1 MAREPCDNRQS
12 DARCPSIGPNMNF
25 SSQHNRIF
33 ITCNRGLA
41 PNVEQETSE
50 LGFAATALQM
60 GVEVKGTLNDCIRL
74 NLNLRCASQ
83 VMYSLRQFRC
93 HDPDQLYD
101 ESKAIPWEDILPAN
115 GYFTVNSSVVHPTIN
130 STMFASVKVKD
141 AIVDRLRGKTG
152 GRPDCGAELRGAVV
166 YLYWRNSQ
174 AEIYLDTSGET
185 LAKHGYRLRPG
196 KAPMMESLAS
206 GTLLASNWDRR
217 VPFINPMCGSGTVAI
232 EAALLATRRHPGIFR
247 DRYAFQQLVGYNAD
261 FFREQKSLVK
271 SEIVQPE
278 SLKIVATDF
287 SPDAIENARANAVSA
302 GVADLIQFEVGDFR
316 ETPIPSGEPFVIFFN
331 PEYGERLG
339 KAEELA
345 ATYTDI
351 GDFLKQKCGGSW
363 GYVFTGNLELAK
375 KIGLRTKRRLEFH
388 TANLECRLLEFE
400 LYAGSRKSKYASPAI
415 EP

>member
-1 MAREPCDNRQS
+1 
-12 DARCPSIGPNMNF
+12 MNF

-152 GRPDCGAELRGAVV
+152 VDPHA
-166 YLYWRNSQ
+166 
-174 AEIYLDTSGET
+174 
-185 LAKHGYRLRPG
+185 
-196 KAPMMESLAS
+196 SLPS
-206 GTLLASNWDRR
+206 
-217 VPFINPMCGSGTVAI
+217 FIW
-232 EAALLATRRHPGIFR
+232 
-247 DRYAFQQLVGYNAD
+247 
-261 FFREQKSLVK
+261 
-271 SEIVQPE
+271 
-278 SLKIVATDF
+278 
-287 SPDAIENARANAVSA
+287 
-302 GVADLIQFEVGDFR
+302 ADL
-316 ETPIPSGEPFVIFFN
+316 
-331 PEYGERLG
+331 L
-339 KAEELA
+339 
-345 ATYTDI
+345 I
-351 GDFLKQKCGGSW
+351 G
-363 GYVFTGNLELAK
+363 
-375 KIGLRTKRRLEFH
+375 
-388 TANLECRLLEFE
+388 
-400 LYAGSRKSKYASPAI
+400 
-415 EP
+415 

>member
-1 MAREPCDNRQS
+1 
-12 DARCPSIGPNMNF
+12 MNF
-25 SSQHNRIF
+25 SSQRSRIF
-33 ITCNRGLA
+33 VTCNRGLA
-41 PNVEQETSE
+41 PYVEREVSE
-50 LGFAATALQM
+50 LGFSPTALPM
-60 GVEVKGTLNDCIRL
+60 GVELQGTLNDCIRL

-83 VMYSLRQFRC
+83 VLYSLRQFRC
-93 HDPDQLYD
+93 HDPDQLY
-101 ESKAIPWEDILPAN
+101 EEVNRIAWEEILPAN
-115 GYFTVNSSVVHPTIN
+115 GYFSVNSSVYHPTIN

-152 GRPDCGAELRGAVV
+152 GRPDCGSELRGAVV
-166 YLYWRNSQ
+166 YLYWRDSQ

-196 KAPMMESLAS
+196 KAPMMEALAA

-232 EAALLATRRHPGIFR
+232 EAALLATRRSPGIYR
-247 DRYAFQQLVGYNAD
+247 DRFAFQYVVGYNAD

-271 SEIVQPE
+271 AEVAQPE
-278 SLKIVATDF
+278 SLKIVATDI
-287 SPDAIENARANAVSA
+287 SPDAIENAKANAVSA
-302 GVADLIQFEVGDFR
+302 GVANLIQFEVCDFR
-316 ETPIPSGEPFVIFFN
+316 ETPLPSDEPFVIFFN

-345 ATYTDI
+345 ATYTAI

-363 GYVFTGNLELAK
+363 GYVFTGNLDLAK

-400 LYAGSRKSKYASPAI
+400 LYAGSRKSKYATPN
-415 EP
+415 E

>member
-1 MAREPCDNRQS
+1 
-12 DARCPSIGPNMNF
+12 MNF
-25 SSQHNRIF
+25 SSQRSRIF

-41 PNVEQETSE
+41 PYVEREVTESGFSPTS
-50 LGFAATALQM
+50 LPM
-60 GVEVKGTLNDCIRL
+60 GVELQGTLNDCIRL

-83 VMYSLRQFRC
+83 VLYSLRQFRC
-93 HDPDQLYD
+93 HDPDQLY
-101 ESKAIPWEDILPAN
+101 EEVSRIAWEDILPAN
-115 GYFTVNSSVVHPTIN
+115 GYFTVNSSVFHPTIN

-141 AIVDRLRGKTG
+141 AVVDRLRGKTG
-152 GRPDCGAELRGAVV
+152 GRPDCGADLRGAVV

-196 KAPMMESLAS
+196 KAPMMEALAA

-217 VPFINPMCGSGTVAI
+217 VPFINPMCGSGTLAI
-232 EAALLATRRHPGIFR
+232 EAALLATGRRPGIYR

-261 FFREQKSLVK
+261 FFRELKALAKQ
-271 SEIVQPE
+271 EIVQPDTMKIVATE
-278 SLKIVATDF
+278 KIVATDI

-302 GVADLIQFEVGDFR
+302 GVADLIQFEVCDFR
-316 ETPIPSGEPFVIFFN
+316 ETPLPSNEPFVIFFN

-345 ATYTDI
+345 ATFTAI

-400 LYAGSRKSKYASPAI
+400 LYAGSRKSKYATLD
-415 EP
+415 E